1 MTDPDMTDVEAAL
14 SDAAQIAP
22 DVPDGLMAAV
32 LRDAARLQPGPAL
45 AVSPTQG
52 VWHTFLDLI
61 GGWPAMGGLAAAG
74 VAGVW
79 LGIAPPIGL
88 EAATAQ
94 LLGTTQTIDLFG
106 TDSLSGFD
114 LTEAVQ

>member
-14 SDAAQIAP
+14 NDVAEMAP

-32 LRDAARLQPGPAL
+32 LRDAARLQPRPMVVA
-45 AVSPTQG
+45 SPTQG
-52 VWHTFLDLI
+52 MWQTFLDLI

-79 LGIAPPIGL
+79 LGIAPPLGL

-94 LLGTTQTIDLFG
+94 LLGPTQTIDLFG
-106 TDSLSGFD
+106 TDALSGFD
-114 LTEAVQ
+114 VTEAVQ